1 MKFSAIENLL
11 CQRTGIDANILGS
24 KKIEKA
30 IDIRCSIAGVS
41 HADDY
46 FQLLR
51 TSPQEFNEFVEL
63 IVVPETWFFRDH
75 QLFDSIANFLFSQRL
90 DRSRANKLR
99 VLSIPC
105 STGEEPYSLA
115 MTLLNLGLQPN
126 QFQIDAVDIS
136 KKSLAKAQIG
146 RYSRNSFRGD
156 NLAERS
162 RYFQLVGQEYQL
174 CEAVKRTVNF
184 SQGNLLDSNLLLDK
198 TYDIIFC
205 RNVLIYFD
213 DAARTTTLK
222 NLNRLLK
229 KDGLLFV
236 AASETGELDKYGF
249 KIIRLPCGF
258 AGRKESSIVDDFSP
272 SDRDKFALKSTLQS
286 SIPPTRQK
294 TKQYNAPDNAP
305 GSALSRFTSSPDRST
320 VRTATA
326 DRTRGDR
333 QETVAERLSN
343 NSLTNNPLTN
353 NSLTNNLEK
362 IRNLAD
368 CGNITEAIS
377 QCQLYLQTHSTSAEA
392 YLLLGQL
399 YQANRLELRAEEC
412 FQKAVYL
419 DPKNFEAL
427 LHLILL
433 KEQQGDLSKAAILR
447 QRLQRVQNL

>member
-11 CQRTGIDANILGS
+11 CQRTGIDANIIGS

-30 IDIRCSIAGVS
+30 IEIRCSIAGVC
-41 HADDY
+41 HLDDY
-46 FQLLR
+46 LQLLR
-51 TSPQEFNEFVEL
+51 TSPQEFHELVEL
-63 IVVPETWFFRDH
+63 IVVPETWFFRDR

-90 DRSRANKLR
+90 DRTRSNKLR
-99 VLSIPC
+99 VLSLPC

-115 MTLLNLGLQPN
+115 MTLLSLGLQPD

-136 KKSLAKAQIG
+136 KKALTKAKIG
-146 RYSRNSFRGD
+146 RYGRNSFRGD

-162 RYFQLVGQEYQL
+162 RYFQSIGQEYQL
-174 CEAVKRTVNF
+174 CEAVKKTVNF
-184 SQGNLLDSNLLLDK
+184 TQGNLLDSRLLLDK

-213 DAARTTTLK
+213 ATGRATALQ

-236 AASETGELDKYGF
+236 AASETGELTNYGF

-258 AGRKESSIVDDFSP
+258 AGRKENSIVSNVSS
-272 SDRDKFALKSTLQS
+272 SDRDRDPLVLQSTLQNTIQQTRQQQAKQHS
-286 SIPPTRQK
+286 PSRFVSLPDRNLTGTIASDQMRGTRQEILAEPPTG
-294 TKQYNAPDNAP
+294 D
-305 GSALSRFTSSPDRST
+305 LDR
-320 VRTATA
+320 
-326 DRTRGDR
+326 
-333 QETVAERLSN
+333 
-343 NSLTNNPLTN
+343 
-353 NSLTNNLEK
+353 

-399 YQANRLELRAEEC
+399 YQAQKLESRAEEC

-419 DPKNFEAL
+419 DPKHFQAL
-427 LHLILL
+427 LHLVLL
-433 KEQQGDLSKAAILR
+433 KEQQGDLGKVAILR

>member
-63 IVVPETWFFRDH
+63 IVVPETWFFRDR

-99 VLSIPC
+99 VLSLPC

-136 KKSLAKAQIG
+136 KKALAKAQIG

-184 SQGNLLDSNLLLDK
+184 SQGNLLDNNLLLEK

-213 DAARTTTLK
+213 DAARATTLK

-258 AGRKESSIVDDFSP
+258 AGRKESSIVDNFSR
-272 SDRDKFALKSTLQS
+272 SDRDNFALTSTLQS
-286 SIPPTRQK
+286 AIPPTRQK
-294 TKQYNAPDNAP
+294 TKQYNAPNNAP
-305 GSALSRFTSSPDRST
+305 GSALSRPASSPDRST

-326 DRTRGDR
+326 DRTTADRTRGDR
-333 QETVAERLSN
+333 QELVAE
-343 NSLTNNPLTN
+343 PLTN
-353 NSLTNNLEK
+353 NLDK
-362 IRNLAD
+362 IRNSAD
-368 CGNITEAIS
+368 RGNITEAIS